1 MTLFRGTLVK
11 TLKDIKEY
19 GYIIKKGTVL
29 EIVWA
34 DYEAD
39 YEMYKLKGECT
50 DSQEY
55 IATWTYPGEF
65 EPI

>member
-1 MTLFRGTLVK
+1 MRLFRGTLVK

-39 YEMYKLKGECT
+39 YEV
-50 DSQEY
+50 
-55 IATWTYPGEF
+55 
-65 EPI
+65 